1 VIKRFCAIGAVGL
14 ALVLTACGGGGG
26 GSSTAS
32 TGSTTSMG
40 STTTTGSTT
49 STGSTTTTTT
59 TPPAPTLT
67 NFTTLTIDGGPT
79 ALTTDPNG
87 YIDDNV
93 AFVSVTI
100 CAPGSKT
107 NCQTIDHVQVDT
119 GSTGLRIL
127 ASAITPSLL
136 SALPT
141 ETDASSNPVGECFGY
156 VDGYTFGSVR
166 QADFQIGGESVA
178 SLPLQAIGDT
188 GAFSTVPSTCS
199 SGGGTNLNTLLALGA
214 NGIIGLG
221 VMATDCASACTV
233 AGGYGAAIYY
243 DCPSTGCASIIARA
257 ASTAA
262 PFQQLPNPVAAMS
275 VDNNGTII
283 SLPASPAAGEAAMT
297 GTLYFGIGTQTN
309 NGLGSATVLTATN
322 SASPDGAGLITVMFN
337 NTSLTNSFLDSGS
350 NLYVF
355 SDSSLPQCTQKNYT
369 DYYCPTSTTT
379 LTTSLMGANGTTLSA
394 NIVIN
399 NAYSFFQN
407 NNAVVPGIGG
417 PPSTF
422 NQSSVYPQSFD
433 LGLPFFYGRNV
444 YTAIENKTAGGAVG
458 PYFAY

>member
-1 VIKRFCAIGAVGL
+1 VIKRLCAIGAIGL
-14 ALVLTACGGGGG
+14 ALVLTGCGGGGG
-26 GSSTAS
+26 GGGSTAS
-32 TGSTTSMG
+32 SG
-40 STTTTGSTT
+40 

-59 TPPAPTLT
+59 TPPALT
-67 NFTTLTIDGGPT
+67 NFATLTIDGGPS
-79 ALTTDPNG
+79 ALTTNPNG

-100 CAPGSKT
+100 CAPGSTT

-127 ASAITPSLL
+127 ASVITPSLL
-136 SALPT
+136 SAMPT
-141 ETDASSNPVGECFGY
+141 ETDPSSNPVGECFGY

-166 QADFQIGGESVA
+166 QADFQIGGESV
-178 SLPLQAIGDT
+178 SNMPFQVIGDT
-188 GAFSTVPSTCS
+188 GVFSTVPSSCS
-199 SGGGTNLNTLLALGA
+199 SGGGSNLNTLLALGS

-221 VMATDCASACTV
+221 VMATDCDSACAV
-233 AGGYGAAIYY
+233 AGGYAAAAYY
-243 DCPSTGCASIIARA
+243 DCPSSGCSTIIART
-257 ASTAA
+257 ASTTA

-283 SLPASPAAGEAAMT
+283 SLPASPTAGEASMT
-297 GTLYFGIGTQTN
+297 GTIYFGIGTQTN
-309 NGLGSATVLTATN
+309 NGLGSATVLTTT
-322 SASPDGAGLITVMFN
+322 SSTSPNGAGLFTVDFN
-337 NTSLTNSFLDSGS
+337 NASLNESFIDSGS

-355 SDSSLPQCTQKNYT
+355 ADSAIPQCTQTNYT
-369 DYYCPTSTTT
+369 DYFCPV
-379 LTTSLMGANGTTLSA
+379 NPVTLSINLVGGTGA
-394 NIVIN
+394 TASASIVIN
-399 NAYSFFQN
+399 NAYTFFDN

-422 NQSSVYPQSFD
+422 NQSSIYPQSFD

-444 YTAIENKTAGGAVG
+444 YTAIENRPAGSSTG

>member
-1 VIKRFCAIGAVGL
+1 MIKGLCAIGAIGL
-14 ALVLTACGGGGG
+14 ALVLTACGGGGHG
-26 GSSTAS
+26 GSSSGS
-32 TGSTTSMG
+32 TGSTTP
-40 STTTTGSTT
+40 
-49 STGSTTTTTT
+49 
-59 TPPAPTLT
+59 TPTPALT
-67 NFTTLTIDGGPT
+67 NFATLTVDGGPT

-87 YIDDNV
+87 YIDDNI

-100 CAPGSKT
+100 CAPGSTT

-141 ETDASSNPVGECFGY
+141 ETDATSNPVGECFGY
-156 VDGYTFGSVR
+156 VDGYAFGSVR

-214 NGIIGLG
+214 NGIIGIG
-221 VMATDCASACTV
+221 VMATDCDTACTV

-243 DCPSTGCASIIARA
+243 DCPSSGCASIITRA
-257 ASTAA
+257 ASTSA

-283 SLPASPAAGEAAMT
+283 SLPASPTAGEASMT
-297 GTLYFGIGTQTN
+297 GTVYFGIGTQTN
-309 NGLGSATVLTATN
+309 NGLGSATVLTTTT
-322 SASPDGAGLITVMFN
+322 SASPNGAGLITVNFN
-337 NTSLTNSFLDSGS
+337 NANLDESFIDSGS

-355 SDSSLPQCTQKNYT
+355 TDAGISQCTQKNYT
-369 DYYCPTSTTT
+369 DYYCPSSPTT
-379 LTTSLMGANGTTLSA
+379 LSTSLIGTNGTTVSA
-394 NIVIN
+394 SIVIN
-399 NAYSFFQN
+399 NAYNFFQSN
-407 NNAVVPGIGG
+407 DAVVPGIGG
-417 PPSTF
+417 PASSF
-422 NQSSVYPQSFD
+422 NTSNVYPQSFD
-433 LGLPFFYGRNV
+433 QGLPFFYGRNV
-444 YTAIENKTAGGAVG
+444 YTAIENKTAGSSVG

>member
-1 VIKRFCAIGAVGL
+1 LGAIGAMGL

-26 GSSTAS
+26 GSSNGGSTASTAS
-32 TGSTTSMG
+32 TGSTTS
-40 STTTTGSTT
+40 
-49 STGSTTTTTT
+49 T
-59 TPPAPTLT
+59 TPALT

-79 ALTTDPNG
+79 ALTTNPNG

-100 CAPGSKT
+100 CAPGSTT

-127 ASAITPSLL
+127 ASVITPSLL

-166 QADFQIGGESVA
+166 QADFQVGGESVA
-178 SLPLQAIGDT
+178 NLPFQAIGDT
-188 GAFSTVPSTCS
+188 GVFSTVPSTCS
-199 SGGGTNLNTLLALGA
+199 SGGGTNESTVLGLGA

-221 VMATDCASACTV
+221 VMATDCDSLCTV

-243 DCPSTGCASIIARA
+243 DCPSTGCASIITRA
-257 ASTAA
+257 ASTTA
-262 PFQQLPNPVAAMS
+262 PFQQLPNPVAAMA

-283 SLPASPAAGEAAMT
+283 SLPASPTAGEATMT
-297 GTLYFGIGTQTN
+297 GTIYFGIGTQTN
-309 NGLGSATVLTATN
+309 NGLGSATVLTTTT
-322 SASPDGAGLITVMFN
+322 SASPNGAGLITVDFN
-337 NTSLTNSFLDSGS
+337 NAVLNESFLDSGS

-355 SDSSLPQCTQKNYT
+355 ADSSIPQCTQTNYT
-369 DYYCPTSTTT
+369 AYYCPTSPVTLSTT
-379 LTTSLMGANGTTLSA
+379 LVGANGTSVA
-394 NIVIN
+394 ASIVIN
-399 NAYSFFQN
+399 NAYNFFDN
-407 NNAVVPGIGG
+407 NNTVVPGIGG
-417 PPSTF
+417 PPTTF
-422 NQSSVYPQSFD
+422 PSSNVYPQSFD

-444 YTAIENKTAGGAVG
+444 YTAIENKTAGSATG

>member
-1 VIKRFCAIGAVGL
+1 MIKKLCAIGAMGL

-26 GSSTAS
+26 GGGNSSSTAS
-32 TGSTTSMG
+32 TGSTT
-40 STTTTGSTT
+40 TTTA
-49 STGSTTTTTT
+49 
-59 TPPAPTLT
+59 TPTPALT
-67 NFTTLTIDGGPT
+67 NFTTLTVDGGPT
-79 ALTTDPNG
+79 ALTSNPNG
-87 YIDDNV
+87 YIDDNI

-100 CAPGSKT
+100 CAPGSTT

-141 ETDASSNPVGECFGY
+141 ETDANSNPVGECFGY

-166 QADFQIGGESVA
+166 QADFQIGGEKVA

-199 SGGGTNLNTLLALGA
+199 SGGGTNINTLLALGA
-214 NGIIGLG
+214 NGVIGLG
-221 VMATDCASACTV
+221 VMATDCDAACTV

-243 DCPSTGCASIIARA
+243 DCPSTGCASIITRA
-257 ASTAA
+257 ASTTA

-283 SLPASPAAGEAAMT
+283 SLPASPTAGEATMT

-309 NGLGSATVLTATN
+309 NGLGSATVLTTTTSN
-322 SASPDGAGLITVMFN
+322 SRNGAGLITVNFN
-337 NTSLTNSFLDSGS
+337 NAVLNESFLDSGS

-355 SDSSLPQCTQKNYT
+355 TDSALPQCTQTTYT
-369 DYYCPTSTTT
+369 DYYCPTSPVTLSTT
-379 LTTSLMGANGTTLSA
+379 LVGTNGTSVAA

-399 NAYSFFQN
+399 NAYTFFDST
-407 NNAVVPGIGG
+407 NAVVPGIGG
-417 PPSTF
+417 SPSSFATT
-422 NQSSVYPQSFD
+422 SIYPQSFD

-444 YTAIENKTAGGAVG
+444 YTAIENKTAGSATG

>member
-1 VIKRFCAIGAVGL
+1 MIKGLCAIGAIGL
-14 ALVLTACGGGGG
+14 ALVLTACGGGGHG
-26 GSSTAS
+26 GSSSGS
-32 TGSTTSMG
+32 TGSTTP
-40 STTTTGSTT
+40 
-49 STGSTTTTTT
+49 
-59 TPPAPTLT
+59 TPTPALT
-67 NFTTLTIDGGPT
+67 NFATLTVDGGPT

-87 YIDDNV
+87 YIDDNI

-100 CAPGSKT
+100 CAPGSTT

-141 ETDASSNPVGECFGY
+141 ETDATSNPVGECFGY
-156 VDGYTFGSVR
+156 VDGYAFGSVR

-214 NGIIGLG
+214 NGIIGIG
-221 VMATDCASACTV
+221 VMATDCDTACTV

-243 DCPSTGCASIIARA
+243 DCPSSGCASIITRA
-257 ASTAA
+257 ASTSA

-283 SLPASPAAGEAAMT
+283 SLPASPTAGEASMT
-297 GTLYFGIGTQTN
+297 GTVYFGIGTQTN
-309 NGLGSATVLTATN
+309 NGLGSATVLTTTT
-322 SASPDGAGLITVMFN
+322 SASPNGAGLITVNFN
-337 NTSLTNSFLDSGS
+337 NANLDESFIDSGS

-355 SDSSLPQCTQKNYT
+355 TDAGISQCTQKNYT
-369 DYYCPTSTTT
+369 DYYCPSSPTT
-379 LTTSLMGANGTTLSA
+379 LSTSLIGTNGTTVSA
-394 NIVIN
+394 SIVIN
-399 NAYSFFQN
+399 NAYNFFQSN
-407 NNAVVPGIGG
+407 DAVVPGIGG
-417 PPSTF
+417 PASSF
-422 NQSSVYPQSFD
+422 NTSNVYPQSFD

-444 YTAIENKTAGGAVG
+444 YTAIENKTAGSSVG

>member
-1 VIKRFCAIGAVGL
+1 VIKRLCAIGAMGL

-26 GSSTAS
+26 GGGSTAS
-32 TGSTTSMG
+32 TGSTTP
-40 STTTTGSTT
+40 T
-49 STGSTTTTTT
+49 
-59 TPPAPTLT
+59 PAPALT
-67 NFTTLTIDGGPT
+67 NFATLTVDGGPT

-87 YIDDNV
+87 YLDDNI

-100 CAPGSKT
+100 CAPGSTT

-127 ASAITPSLL
+127 ASVITPSLL

-166 QADFQIGGESVA
+166 QADFQVGGESVA
-178 SLPLQAIGDT
+178 NMPFQAIGDT

-199 SGGGTNLNTLLALGA
+199 SGGGTNVSTLLGLGA

-221 VMATDCASACTV
+221 VMATDCDTACTV
-233 AGGYGAAIYY
+233 TGGYGAAIYY
-243 DCPSTGCASIIARA
+243 DCPSSGCSSIVTRA
-257 ASTAA
+257 AATTA

-283 SLPASPAAGEAAMT
+283 SLPASPTAGEATMT
-297 GTLYFGIGTQTN
+297 GTIYFGIGTETN
-309 NGLGSATVLTATN
+309 NGLGSATVLTTT
-322 SASPDGAGLITVMFN
+322 SSLSPNGAGLITVDFN
-337 NTSLTNSFLDSGS
+337 NATLNESFLDSGS

-355 SDSSLPQCTQKNYT
+355 ADSALPDCTQTNYT
-369 DYYCPTSTTT
+369 DYYCPTSPVTLATT
-379 LTTSLMGANGTTLSA
+379 LVGTNGASVA
-394 NIVIN
+394 ASIVIN
-399 NAYSFFQN
+399 NAYSFFDSN
-407 NNAVVPGIGG
+407 NTVVPGIGG
-417 PPSTF
+417 SPASF
-422 NQSSVYPQSFD
+422 NQMAVYPQSFD

-444 YTAIENKTAGGAVG
+444 YTAIENKTAGSAVG